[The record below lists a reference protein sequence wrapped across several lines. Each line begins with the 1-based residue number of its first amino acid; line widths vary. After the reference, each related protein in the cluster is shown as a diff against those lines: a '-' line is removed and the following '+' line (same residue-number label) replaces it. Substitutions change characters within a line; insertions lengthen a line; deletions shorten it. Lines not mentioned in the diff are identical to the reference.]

1 MGQEKYV
8 RLNYCNDYMYLIT
21 ILSCLQRSRGC
32 ELDPIRYSELMTNA
46 YIMLADCVVS
56 HCLGYGLWHVTV
68 SVLCCVAVVL
78 YCIICVMLGHSACG
92 LLQWCCVVVFV
103 SCCITVFMFIFVLC
117 CVTVFVLCIVVV
129 SVSVLCCVAVVL
141 YYL

>member
-78 YCIICVMLGHSACG
+78 YCIICVILGHSACD
-92 LLQWCCVVVFV
+92 LLQWCCIAVFV
-103 SCCITVFMFIFVLC
+103 SSCLMVFMFVCCILC
-117 CVTVFVLCIVVV
+117 HSVGVV
-129 SVSVLCCVAVVL
+129 SLFLMCHS
-141 YYL
+141 